1 MYESFFGFFEK
12 PFSTTPNIHYLYPS
26 TQHEGVIRILEHG
39 IDERKGF
46 LLLVGEVGTGKTTS
60 IRELLRRLGDQ
71 VQTSVIFNPL
81 VSTLELLKTIN
92 KDFGCEPLGE
102 SIHDQLETLNAFLLK
117 NDSQGR
123 TAVVVIDEAQNLS
136 FETMEM
142 ARLLSNLETNTH
154 KLLQILLVGQPEL
167 EEKLSEKSLRQIAQ
181 RIQIYCKLF
190 PLSFSETC
198 HYVAFRLQK
207 AGSSPLLAFEPVA
220 LRELYKIS
228 GGIPRIINTICE
240 LALMSAYA
248 QDTRVITKH
257 MIKESAREAPIHVH
271 YS

>member
-12 PFSTTPNIHYLYPS
+12 PFSTTPNTHYLYPS
-26 TQHEGVIRILEHG
+26 VQHEGVIRILEHG
-39 IDERKGF
+39 ICERKGF

-60 IRELLRRLGDQ
+60 TR
-71 VQTSVIFNPL
+71 
-81 VSTLELLKTIN
+81 ELLKTIN

-102 SIHDQLETLNAFLLK
+102 SIHDQLETLNAFLLN
-117 NDSQGR
+117 NDTQGR

-136 FETMEM
+136 SETLEM

-167 EEKLSEKSLRQIAQ
+167 EEKLSEKHLRQIAQ

-190 PLSFSETC
+190 PLSFAETC
-198 HYVAFRLQK
+198 HYVSFRLRK

-248 QDTRVITKH
+248 QETRVITKH
-257 MIKESAREAPIHVH
+257 IIKEAAREAPIHVH